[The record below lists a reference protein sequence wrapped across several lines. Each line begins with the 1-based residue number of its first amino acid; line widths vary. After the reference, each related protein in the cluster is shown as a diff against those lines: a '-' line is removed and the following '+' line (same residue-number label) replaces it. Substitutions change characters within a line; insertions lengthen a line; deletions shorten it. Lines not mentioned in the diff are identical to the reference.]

1 MPTHHHSHALK
12 EAIIAHWQNG
22 LPYSKIVKKIN
33 DSRIAKINKSSVWYQ
48 INKFTETKSTK
59 NKPRS
64 GWPWTVR
71 TPEWYHSTRMKIQR
85 NHKRSIFGLH
95 PRQTWMSWILP
106 YGEYWQEKHIKN
118 LTRIWTASSVASSQL
133 GMTLM
138 LIQCVHVVKRLTG
151 G

>member
-33 DSRIAKINKSSVWYQ
+33 DSGIAKINKSSVWYQ
-48 INKFTETKSTK
+48 INKFKETNSTK

-64 GWPWTVR
+64 GRPRTVR
-71 TPEWYHSTRMKIQR
+71 TPESYHSTGMKIQR

-95 PRQTWMSWILP
+95 PRQTWIGFCHMGNIGKKSISKTS
-106 YGEYWQEKHIKN
+106 QEFGQPQAWPRH
-118 LTRIWTASSVASSQL
+118 SL
-133 GMTLM
+133 G
-138 LIQCVHVVKRLTG
+138 
-151 G
+151 